1 MSLLF
6 KAAVNQRL
14 AYSYNVKKI
23 KQFVLTTFQKKQ
35 GITSIDNIEDQP
47 SFVLKR
53 LDKLEEMI
61 DSINDRRPAICP
73 DETVITSLESILE
86 NTDEL
91 LETMI
96 E

>member
-1 MSLLF
+1 ML
-6 KAAVNQRL
+6 
-14 AYSYNVKKI
+14 KKI

-35 GITSIDNIEDQP
+35 GITSIDNIENQP

-53 LDKLEEMI
+53 LDKPEEMI
-61 DSINDRRPAICP
+61 DSINDRRPANCP
-73 DETVITSLESILE
+73 DEAVITSLESILE

-96 E
+96 KKT